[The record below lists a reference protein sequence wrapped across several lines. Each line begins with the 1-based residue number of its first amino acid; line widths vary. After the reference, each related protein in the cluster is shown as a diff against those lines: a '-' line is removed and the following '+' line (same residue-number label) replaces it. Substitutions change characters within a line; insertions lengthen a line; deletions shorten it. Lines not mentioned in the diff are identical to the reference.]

1 MENIRPD
8 LIHEGLSQSAAEER
22 LQKDGYNEILEKKLH
37 PILKFL
43 QFYWGPIPWLIEVA
57 LILSAALSDW
67 EDFFIIFFLL
77 IVNSLIGFF
86 QEFQADKV
94 IEALKSKLTIAVK
107 VLRNRKWQLL
117 PARELVKDD
126 IIHLGSGDIVP
137 ADARIV
143 GGGQAQV
150 DQSALTGESFPVSR
164 REKEDL
170 FAGSILI
177 QGSIDAQITKTG
189 SRTYYGKA
197 IELVSLAKN
206 VSHLQRAL
214 LKIGRFLITGAI
226 ALILVIMIFSYFHH
240 DNLLTT
246 LKFTLVLLI
255 ASIPVALAT
264 ILAINLAIGA
274 KILAKKKTIVSHLS
288 SIEELA
294 GVDIFYV
301 DKTGTLTQNKISVS
315 SVVPFG
321 NRAEEEVVFL
331 AALASQLESK
341 DHIDAAIIASVNN
354 KPLLDTYKIIRFSP
368 FDPTIKRSEAELK
381 NPENQTF
388 KVAKGSIPS
397 IMLLSSNASP
407 LQSEIQD
414 LSIQFAEQ
422 GQRSLAVARTN
433 SHEEWE
439 LVGIIALQDPPRPES
454 KKLVEE
460 IKKLGIQ
467 IKMLTGDHL
476 SIAKQ
481 IGKQLDIG
489 DNFEP
494 AYSYFKSNAIKD
506 IQNLDGLAE
515 VLPEHKFRIITKS
528 QDLGFIV
535 GMTGDGVNDI
545 PALKQANVG
554 IAVAHSV
561 DAARKSADIVLL
573 SPGLSPIVDAI
584 KESRKIFLKMKTYA
598 LYRMAETIR
607 IILFITLSIIL
618 MNFYPLTPRMIIL
631 IALLNDGAIIS
642 LAYDRVQYSKHPEKW
657 NLKYLLKYAIIFGV
671 VGVIGSFSLLY
682 LCKFIFKLSD
692 EMTRTIIYLKLSVA
706 GHFIVFACRTK
717 KAFFKSRPAG
727 ILLLAILGTQV
738 IASLIAKIGLFM
750 TPIGYSW
757 ILFVWLYS
765 LVWLWIVDSIKLLVY
780 QSDAKRFEN

>member
-1 MENIRPD
+1 MENIHTDPI
-8 LIHEGLSQSAAEER
+8 LIGLSQSAAEER
-22 LQKDGYNEILEKKLH
+22 LQTEGYNEIPEKKLH

-43 QFYWGPIPWLIEVA
+43 QFYWGPIPWLIEAA
-57 LILSAALSDW
+57 LILSASLSDW

-86 QEFQADKV
+86 QEFQADSV
-94 IEALKSKLTIAVK
+94 IEALKSKLRITVK
-107 VLRNRKWQLL
+107 VLRDGKWQML
-117 PARELVKDD
+117 PARELVRDD
-126 IIHLGSGDIVP
+126 VIHLGIGDIVP
-137 ADARIV
+137 ADARILR
-143 GGGQAQV
+143 GGQAKV

-164 REKEDL
+164 KENEEL
-170 FAGSILI
+170 YAGSILV
-177 QGSIDAQITKTG
+177 QGSINARITKTG
-189 SRTYYGKA
+189 KKTYYGKA

-214 LKIGRFLITGAI
+214 LRIGHFLIAGAI
-226 ALILVIMIFSYFHH
+226 ALILVIMIFSYFHG

-246 LKFTLVLLI
+246 LKFALVLLI

-264 ILAINLAIGA
+264 ILSINLAIGA
-274 KILAKKKTIVSHLS
+274 KILAKKKAIVCHLS
-288 SIEELA
+288 AIEELA

-315 SVVPFG
+315 SVFPFG
-321 NRAEEEVVFL
+321 HRTEEEVLFL

-341 DHIDAAIIASVNN
+341 DPIDTAVIASVKN
-354 KPLLDTYKIIRFSP
+354 KSLLNAYKIIRFFP

-381 NPENQTF
+381 NPENQPL

-397 IMLLSSNASP
+397 IIHLSQNAP
-407 LQSEIQD
+407 QLQSEIQN
-414 LSIQFAEQ
+414 LSIQLAKN
-422 GQRSLAVARTN
+422 GLRSLAVARTN
-433 SHEEWE
+433 SHKEWE
-439 LVGIIALQDPPRPES
+439 LVGVIALQDPPRPES

-481 IGKQLDIG
+481 MGKQLDIG
-489 DNFEP
+489 NNFEP

-515 VLPEHKFRIITKS
+515 VLPEHKFRVITKS
-528 QDLGFIV
+528 QDQGFIV
-535 GMTGDGVNDI
+535 GMTGDGVNDT

-561 DAARKSADIVLL
+561 DAARKSADIILL

-598 LYRMAETIR
+598 FYRMAETIR

-618 MNFYPLTPRMIIL
+618 MNFYPLTPRMIVL

-642 LAYDRVQYSKHPEKW
+642 LAYDRVQYSNHPEKW
-657 NLKYLLKYAIIFGV
+657 NLKYLLKYAIIFGI
-671 VGVIGSFSLLY
+671 VGVLGSFSLLY
-682 LCKFIFKLSD
+682 LCKFLFKLPD

-706 GHFIVFACRTK
+706 GHFIVFSCRTK

-727 ILLLAILGTQV
+727 VLLIAIIGTQV
-738 IASLIAKIGLFM
+738 IASFIAKIGLFM
-750 TPIGYSW
+750 TPIGWSW
-757 ILFVWLYS
+757 ILFIWLYS
-765 LVWLWIVDSIKLLVY
+765 LVWLGIVDFIKLLVY
-780 QSDAKRFEN
+780 KLDAKRSEN